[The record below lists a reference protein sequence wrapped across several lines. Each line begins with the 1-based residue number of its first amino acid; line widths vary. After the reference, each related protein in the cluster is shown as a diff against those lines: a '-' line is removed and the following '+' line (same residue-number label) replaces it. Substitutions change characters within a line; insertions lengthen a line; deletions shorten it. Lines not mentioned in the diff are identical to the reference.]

1 MAIVNKDLI
10 QSYIMTTAKY
20 DFNVYEKRIIYRL
33 VEMAQGELQGI
44 KFADNC
50 QKIEHDLFSCVNITM
65 PIACLLNG
73 EDDKNYAR
81 VKEALQSLQRKIFE
95 YEDDEIWQSISIIA
109 LPYIRKRSSVL
120 SFQVH
125 PRVWDCILD
134 FSKGFRK
141 YELKAA
147 MSFKSQ
153 FSMRFYELLSNQK
166 TPLIYSIE
174 QLKEMFCVTD
184 KYERINDFIRY
195 VVDAAKKELD
205 EVSPYTFEYTP
216 LKTGRKITAIKFY
229 PVYQPEHRD
238 SDLEKHDLQKQTALS
253 WSLAPEIR
261 SYLKNSIEF
270 SDKEIKNNLD
280 LFISAQTLLPDFLNE
295 LAILKGKSREKKN
308 PKGYIINAIK
318 GKIKDRKKLGCC
330 HTIKKN
336 KDMKEGDLILVSAEA
351 TGLGKPMEAIIDKI
365 ETFMGQTLVTVT
377 YTQPDALSGFGGCFV
392 DSHITLSE
400 KKTK

>member
-33 VEMAQGELQGI
+33 VEMAQGEVQGV
-44 KFADNC
+44 KFANNC

-73 EDDKNYAR
+73 EEDKNYAR

-134 FSKGFRK
+134 FSKGYRK

-166 TPLIYSIE
+166 SPLTYSVI
-174 QLKEMFCVTD
+174 QLKEMFCVAD

-195 VVDAAKKELD
+195 VVEAAKKELD

-216 LKTGRKITAIKFY
+216 VKSGRKITAIKFY

-238 SDLEKHDLQKQTALS
+238 SDLEKHDLQKQISLS
-253 WSLAPEIR
+253 WSLSSEVR
-261 SYLKNSIEF
+261 NYLKNSIGY

-280 LFISAQTLLPDFLNE
+280 LFISAQNILPDLMGE
-295 LAILKGKSREKKN
+295 LALLKGKARDNNN
-308 PKGYIINAIK
+308 PKGYIINSIK
-318 GKIKDRKKLGCC
+318 VKLNDKK
-330 HTIKKN
+330 
-336 KDMKEGDLILVSAEA
+336 
-351 TGLGKPMEAIIDKI
+351 
-365 ETFMGQTLVTVT
+365 
-377 YTQPDALSGFGGCFV
+377 
-392 DSHITLSE
+392 
-400 KKTK
+400 

>member
-216 LKTGRKITAIKFY
+216 LKTG
-229 PVYQPEHRD
+229 
-238 SDLEKHDLQKQTALS
+238 HDLQKQTALS

-318 GKIKDRKKLGCC
+318 GKIKDRKKL
-330 HTIKKN
+330 
-336 KDMKEGDLILVSAEA
+336 
-351 TGLGKPMEAIIDKI
+351 
-365 ETFMGQTLVTVT
+365 
-377 YTQPDALSGFGGCFV
+377 
-392 DSHITLSE
+392 
-400 KKTK
+400 

>member
-1 MAIVNKDLI
+1 
-10 QSYIMTTAKY
+10 
-20 DFNVYEKRIIYRL
+20 
-33 VEMAQGELQGI
+33 
-44 KFADNC
+44 
-50 QKIEHDLFSCVNITM
+50 M

-73 EDDKNYAR
+73 EEDKNYAR

-134 FSKGFRK
+134 FSKGYRK

-166 TPLIYSIE
+166 SPLTYSVI
-174 QLKEMFCVTD
+174 QLKEMICVAD

-195 VVDAAKKELD
+195 VVEAAKKELD

-216 LKTGRKITAIKFY
+216 VKSGRKITAIKFY

-238 SDLEKHDLQKQTALS
+238 SDLEKHDLQKQISLS
-253 WSLAPEIR
+253 WSLSSEVR
-261 SYLKNSIEF
+261 NYLKNSIGY

-280 LFISAQTLLPDFLNE
+280 LFISAQNILPDLMGE
-295 LAILKGKSREKKN
+295 LALLKGKARDKKN
-308 PKGYIINAIK
+308 PKGYIINSIK
-318 GKIKDRKKLGCC
+318 GKLNDKK
-330 HTIKKN
+330 
-336 KDMKEGDLILVSAEA
+336 
-351 TGLGKPMEAIIDKI
+351 
-365 ETFMGQTLVTVT
+365 
-377 YTQPDALSGFGGCFV
+377 
-392 DSHITLSE
+392 
-400 KKTK
+400 

>member
-81 VKEALQSLQRKIFE
+81 VKRSPTVASAKKSLSMKMMKSGK
-95 YEDDEIWQSISIIA
+95 SISIIA

-174 QLKEMFCVTD
+174 QLKEMFCVAD
-184 KYERINDFIRY
+184 KYERINDFMRK
-195 VVDAAKKELD
+195 VVEAAKKELD

-238 SDLEKHDLQKQTALS
+238 SDL
-253 WSLAPEIR
+253 
-261 SYLKNSIEF
+261 KNTTF
-270 SDKEIKNNLD
+270 KNRQL
-280 LFISAQTLLPDFLNE
+280 
-295 LAILKGKSREKKN
+295 
-308 PKGYIINAIK
+308 
-318 GKIKDRKKLGCC
+318 
-330 HTIKKN
+330 
-336 KDMKEGDLILVSAEA
+336 
-351 TGLGKPMEAIIDKI
+351 
-365 ETFMGQTLVTVT
+365 
-377 YTQPDALSGFGGCFV
+377 
-392 DSHITLSE
+392 
-400 KKTK
+400 

>member
-10 QSYIMTTAKY
+10 QSYILTTAKY

-33 VEMAQGELQGI
+33 VEMAQGQLQGI
-44 KFADNC
+44 TFANNC
-50 QKIEHDLFSCVNITM
+50 QKIDHDLFSCVNITM

-73 EDDKNYAR
+73 EEDKNYAR
-81 VKEALQSLQRKIFE
+81 VKEALQSLQRKIFV
-95 YEDDEIWQSISIIA
+95 YEDDEVWQSISIIA
-109 LPYIRKRSSVL
+109 LPYIKKHSSFV
-120 SFQVH
+120 SFTIH

-174 QLKEMFCVTD
+174 QLKEMFCVSN
-184 KYERINDFIRY
+184 KYKLTADFIRR
-195 VVDAAKKELD
+195 VIEPSKQELD
-205 EVSPYTFEYTP
+205 EVSPYTFEYTL
-216 LKTGRKITAIKFY
+216 LKSGKKITAIKFY

-238 SDLEKHDLQKQTALS
+238 SDLEKHDLQKQISLS
-253 WSLAPEIR
+253 WSLSSEVR
-261 SYLKNSIEF
+261 NYLKNSIEF

-280 LFISAQTLLPDFLNE
+280 LFISAQNLLSDLLGE

-308 PKGYIINAIK
+308 PKGYIINSLK
-318 GKIKDRKKLGCC
+318 GKLKDK
-330 HTIKKN
+330 
-336 KDMKEGDLILVSAEA
+336 
-351 TGLGKPMEAIIDKI
+351 
-365 ETFMGQTLVTVT
+365 Q
-377 YTQPDALSGFGGCFV
+377 
-392 DSHITLSE
+392 
-400 KKTK
+400 

>member
-33 VEMAQGELQGI
+33 VEMAQGEVQGV
-44 KFADNC
+44 KFANNC

-73 EDDKNYAR
+73 EEDKNYAR

-134 FSKGFRK
+134 FSKGYRK

-166 TPLIYSIE
+166 KPLTYSVI
-174 QLKEMFCVTD
+174 QLKETFCVAD

-195 VVDAAKKELD
+195 VVEAAKKELD

-216 LKTGRKITAIKFY
+216 VKSGRKITAIKFY

-238 SDLEKHDLQKQTALS
+238 SDLEKHDLQKQISLS
-253 WSLAPEIR
+253 WSLSSEVR
-261 SYLKNSIEF
+261 NYLKSSIGY

-280 LFISAQTLLPDFLNE
+280 LFISAQNILPDLMGE
-295 LAILKGKSREKKN
+295 LALLKGKARDKKN
-308 PKGYIINAIK
+308 PKGYIINSIK
-318 GKIKDRKKLGCC
+318 GKLNDKK
-330 HTIKKN
+330 
-336 KDMKEGDLILVSAEA
+336 
-351 TGLGKPMEAIIDKI
+351 
-365 ETFMGQTLVTVT
+365 
-377 YTQPDALSGFGGCFV
+377 
-392 DSHITLSE
+392 
-400 KKTK
+400 

>member
-1 MAIVNKDLI
+1 
-10 QSYIMTTAKY
+10 
-20 DFNVYEKRIIYRL
+20 
-33 VEMAQGELQGI
+33 
-44 KFADNC
+44 
-50 QKIEHDLFSCVNITM
+50 M

-73 EDDKNYAR
+73 EEDKNYAR

-134 FSKGFRK
+134 FSKGYRK

-166 TPLIYSIE
+166 SPLTYSVI
-174 QLKEMFCVTD
+174 QLKEMFCVAD

-195 VVDAAKKELD
+195 VVEAAKKELD

-216 LKTGRKITAIKFY
+216 VKSGRKITAIKFY

-238 SDLEKHDLQKQTALS
+238 SDLEKHDLQKQISLS
-253 WSLAPEIR
+253 WSLSSEVR
-261 SYLKNSIEF
+261 NYLKSSIGY

-280 LFISAQTLLPDFLNE
+280 LFISAQNILPDLMGE
-295 LAILKGKSREKKN
+295 LALLKGKARDKKN
-308 PKGYIINAIK
+308 PKGYIINSIK
-318 GKIKDRKKLGCC
+318 GKLNDKK
-330 HTIKKN
+330 
-336 KDMKEGDLILVSAEA
+336 
-351 TGLGKPMEAIIDKI
+351 
-365 ETFMGQTLVTVT
+365 
-377 YTQPDALSGFGGCFV
+377 
-392 DSHITLSE
+392 
-400 KKTK
+400 